1 MKKVLLVF
9 LMLMST
15 ALVFAQKTIAGIIN
29 DADGKPLASASV
41 TIEEP
46 GKNAILAYGISNS
59 KGEYKV
65 TFNSPESNLD
75 LKIKAFNQ
83 KPITQT
89 IKNEDQ
95 KLNFSMDSQA
105 TEIQEVR
112 LKTKLITKKGDTI
125 SYDLKSF
132 ENKNDRT
139 LADVLKKIP
148 GIEVNKDGTVLYQGE
163 AINKFYVNGKDLMEG
178 GYGTVNNS
186 LPKDAVSKVEVLE
199 NHQPVSILRDKVPS
213 EQAAL
218 NIKLKKSVTMTGR
231 GEIGAGFSPLL
242 WNVKLTPM
250 FFGQKNQWVVNYKA
264 NNNGESV
271 EREGNLL
278 AFGSRWEGR
287 RSQAAQQSWTNIE
300 TAGVP
305 DVPEKRYLLNNV
317 HFFSANLL
325 TNPFKNK
332 EWELKANANYTY
344 NDVERDSRS
353 KTVYNLDHKDAE
365 LAGKTFEQSRSN
377 NFYTNSSKA
386 ELIFTKNA
394 KKGFFK
400 NTTTWN
406 GFWNSSNG
414 FSGVDRPKVGNPPV
428 GGYIAGNQSLESP
441 SGSFQNSLST
451 IVPWKDKLLNVMS
464 YFKYQ
469 KDKQNMT
476 VYPATYTDAF
486 VPLLGG
492 DSNLGGIYSKYKQYA
507 LSETLEVNHSASVG
521 FSYRKWTF
529 TPEAGLN
536 INFNNLKSELFGLRN
551 NSYEVLPTA
560 TRPEN
565 GGFQNN
571 ADWNEITPYTQV
583 GINYKSERINLN
595 LTVPFNFYSIK
606 YQDNIYNQ
614 TANKT
619 KTALEPTFFA
629 SYDFASFFKY
639 WVFASQSYDF
649 GNFGFLYGGNMLTSA
664 GNLSRRYVA
673 DLSNSKMP
681 EYLNRNIGTRLEYR
695 NPLNNLFFNV
705 RYNYGTVKK
714 NLAQTFET
722 SGIGGTIG
730 LVIIPNTVRTQS
742 ESAEIGKYFPKFKSN
757 ISTSFTNRDTNPF
770 SYFNDKAIRSKVNT
784 QTWTA
789 KFNNTYFS
797 WLSVDY
803 NISMNWNRN
812 ENATQN
818 TAQRS
823 SGWNH
828 NLAAYIYPSD
838 NHTFGFN
845 WDNSVTSTEGNTYKN
860 PFFDL
865 SYQYTWVKKKID
877 FEFKWLNISNRK
889 VYEIVNVNVDQ
900 QNTVYQT
907 YNIRPSQFMFTVK
920 FNFK

>member
-1 MKKVLLVF
+1 MKKLLSFILILSFSMIVF
-9 LMLMST
+9 G
-15 ALVFAQKTIAGIIN
+15 QKTISGVIT
-29 DADGKPLASASV
+29 DGDGKPLASASV

-46 GKNAILAYGISNS
+46 GKNAILAYGISNA

-65 TFNSPESNLD
+65 SVTSAESNLD

-89 IKNEDQ
+89 IKNDDQ

-178 GYGTVNNS
+178 GYGTINNS

-231 GEIGAGFSPLL
+231 GEIGAGFSPFL

-250 FFGQKNQWVVNYKA
+250 FFGQKNQWVINYKA

-271 EREGNLL
+271 EKEGNILS
-278 AFGSRWEGR
+278 FGSRWEGR
-287 RSQAAQQSWTNIE
+287 RSQAGQKSWTNVE

-325 TNPFKNK
+325 TSPFKNK
-332 EWELKANANYTY
+332 EWELKANVNYTN
-344 NDVERDSRS
+344 NDVERDSRT
-353 KTVYNLDHKDAE
+353 KTVYNADHTDAN
-365 LAGKTFEQSRSN
+365 LAGRTFEQSRSN
-377 NFYTNSSKA
+377 DFYTNSSKA

-406 GFWNSSNG
+406 GFWNANRG
-414 FSGVDRPKVGNPPV
+414 FSTLDTQKNGSLF
-428 GGYIAGNQSLESP
+428 GNQSLESP

-451 IVPWKDKLLNVMS
+451 IIPWKDKLLNVMS

-469 KDKQNMT
+469 KDKQTME
-476 VYPATYTDAF
+476 VKPGSYTDYF
-486 VPLLGG
+486 TGLSSTSLY
-492 DSNLGGIYSKYKQYA
+492 DTYRQKA
-507 LSETLEVNHSASVG
+507 LSETLEINHSASVG
-521 FSYRKWTF
+521 FSYKKWTF
-529 TPEAGLN
+529 TPEIGIN
-536 INFNNLKSELFGLRN
+536 MNFNNLKSSL
-551 NSYEVLPTA
+551 
-560 TRPEN
+560 N
-565 GGFQNN
+565 GSRDNIYYNLAGQNQNN
-571 ADWNEITPYTQV
+571 VDWNEMTPYTQV
-583 GINYKSERINLN
+583 GINYKSERLNLN
-595 LTVPFNFYSIK
+595 MTVPVNFYSIK
-606 YQDNIYNQ
+606 YQDNLFNQ
-614 TANKT
+614 VANKT
-619 KTALEPTFFA
+619 KTGLEPSFFA

-639 WVFASQSYDF
+639 WVFANQSYDF
-649 GNFGFLYGGNMLTSA
+649 GSFGFLYGGNILTSA
-664 GNLSRRYVA
+664 NNLSRRYVSS
-673 DLSNSKMP
+673 LSDSQMP
-681 EYLNRNIGTRLEYR
+681 EYLSRNIGTRLEYR

-705 RYNYGTVKK
+705 RYNYGTVKR
-714 NLAQTFET
+714 NIAETFVT
-722 SGIGGTIG
+722 DGGIGGTIG
-730 LVIIPNTVRTQS
+730 LLALENSTKSQS

-757 ISTSFTNRDTNPF
+757 VSTSFTNRDSNSF
-770 SYFNDKAIRSKVNT
+770 SFFNNDPIRSKT
-784 QTWTA
+784 SMQTWTA
-789 KFNNTYFS
+789 KFNNTYLSWFS
-797 WLSVDY
+797 LDY
-803 NISMNWNRN
+803 NISMNWSNNRN
-812 ENATQN
+812 ATKGTSQK
-818 TAQRS
+818 S

-889 VYEIVNVNVDQ
+889 VYEIVNVNIEQ

>member
-1 MKKVLLVF
+1 MTMKKVLSIFFMLAF
-9 LMLMST
+9 TLM
-15 ALVFAQKTIAGIIN
+15 VFAQKTISGVIT
-29 DADGKPLASASV
+29 DGDGKALASASV
-41 TIEEP
+41 TVEEP
-46 GKNAILAYGISNS
+46 GKNAILAYGISNA

-65 TFNSPESNLD
+65 TVTSSESNLD

-83 KPITQT
+83 KPITRS

-271 EREGNLL
+271 ENEGNLL
-278 AFGSRWEGR
+278 AFGNRWEGK
-287 RSQAAQQSWTNIE
+287 RSQVSANRWLNVEQAQT
-300 TAGVP
+300 P
-305 DVPEKRYLLNNV
+305 DLPEKRYLLNNV

-325 TNPFKNK
+325 TSPFKNK
-332 EWELKANANYTY
+332 EWELKANVNYTY
-344 NDVERDSRS
+344 NDVERDSHT
-353 KTVYNLDHKDAE
+353 KTAYDDIPANND
-365 LAGKTFEQSRSN
+365 LAGRTLEQSRRN
-377 NFYTNSSKA
+377 DFYTNSAKA

-406 GFWNSSNG
+406 GFWNTNNG
-414 FSGVDRPKVGNPPV
+414 FSGLDTTDENVP
-428 GGYIAGNQSLESP
+428 YISGNQSLQSP

-451 IVPWKDKLLNVMS
+451 IIPWKDKLINVMS

-469 KDKQNMT
+469 KDKQTMKVN
-476 VYPATYTDAF
+476 PASYTDYF
-486 VPLLGG
+486 TGLSTIGLY
-492 DSNLGGIYSKYKQYA
+492 DTYRQYA

-521 FSYRKWTF
+521 FTF
-529 TPEAGLN
+529 KKLTIIPEIGLN
-536 INFNNLKSELFGLRN
+536 MNFNNLKSLLSGSKDNIYMSLAGRN
-551 NSYEVLPTA
+551 
-560 TRPEN
+560 
-565 GGFQNN
+565 QNDV
-571 ADWNEITPYTQV
+571 DWNELTPYTQV
-583 GINYKSERINLN
+583 SFNYKSDRLNMN
-595 LTVPFNFYSIK
+595 LTLPVNFYSIK
-606 YQDNIYNQ
+606 YQDNLYNQ
-614 TANKT
+614 LADKT

-649 GNFGFLYGGNMLTSA
+649 GNFGFLYGGNVLTSA
-664 GNLSRRYVA
+664 GNLSQRYVS

-681 EYLNRNIGTRLEYR
+681 EYLNRNVGTRLEYR

-705 RYNYGTVKK
+705 RYNYGTMKRNIVE
-714 NLAQTFET
+714 TFAT
-722 SGIGGTIG
+722 TGGIGGSIG
-730 LVIIPNTVRTQS
+730 IEARENSTKSQS

-757 ISTSFTNRDTNPF
+757 ISTSFTNSDSNSF
-770 SYFNDKAIRSKVNT
+770 SFFNENFIESKNNV
-784 QTWTA
+784 QSWSA

-797 WLSVDY
+797 WLSIDY
-803 NISMNWNRN
+803 NISMNWRTNK
-812 ENATQN
+812 NATKSTSQK
-818 TAQRS
+818 S
-823 SGWNH
+823 SGWSH

-845 WDNSVTSTEGNTYKN
+845 WDNSVTSTQGNTYKN
-860 PFFDL
+860 PFYDL

-877 FEFKWLNISNRK
+877 FELKWLNITNQK
-889 VYEIVNVNVDQ
+889 IYETVAVNIEQ
-900 QNTVYQT
+900 GNTVTQSYK
-907 YNIRPSQFMFTVK
+907 IRPSQFMFTVK

>member
-1 MKKVLLVF
+1 MKKGLLVF
-9 LMLMST
+9 LMLMCT
-15 ALVFAQKTIAGIIN
+15 TVVFAQKTISGIIN

-65 TFNSPESNLD
+65 TFNSSESNLD

-83 KPITQT
+83 KPIAQS

-271 EREGNLL
+271 EKEGNIL
-278 AFGSRWEGR
+278 AFGNRWEGR
-287 RSQAAQQSWTNIE
+287 RSQAAQKSWTNIE

-332 EWELKANANYTY
+332 EWELKANA
-344 NDVERDSRS
+344 S
-353 KTVYNLDHKDAE
+353 
-365 LAGKTFEQSRSN
+365 
-377 NFYTNSSKA
+377 YTNNSIKREDLQTKVYAENSQAVSGGGTFISSTNNRFYDNALKG

-406 GFWNSSNG
+406 SFWNT
-414 FSGVDRPKVGNPPV
+414 DRSFVNNNLPLIGNKF
-428 GGYIAGNQSLESP
+428 ANESLDSP
-441 SGSFQNSLST
+441 TGTFQNSLST
-451 IVPWKDKLLNVMS
+451 IIPWKDKLINFMS
-464 YFKYQ
+464 YIKYQ
-469 KDKQNMT
+469 KDKQTLSVSPGNYM
-476 VYPATYTDAF
+476 DR
-486 VPLLGG
+486 LGFSFF
-492 DSNLGGIYSKYKQYA
+492 DQVTQYA
-507 LSETLEVNHSASVG
+507 NSKTMEVNHSASVG

-529 TPEAGLN
+529 TPEFGLN
-536 INFNNLKSELFGLRN
+536 LSFNNLKSAITGQIS
-551 NSYEVLPTA
+551 NSSYFLGE
-560 TRPEN
+560 EK
-565 GGFQNN
+565 QNN
-571 ADWNEITPYTQV
+571 VDWNEVQPYTQLGV
-583 GINYKSERINLN
+583 NYKSQNFNLN
-595 LTVPFNFYSIK
+595 LTLPMNFYGITYK
-606 YQDNIYNQ
+606 DNLRGNYLDK
-614 TANKT
+614 NKT
-619 KTALEPTFFA
+619 VFEPNLFA
-629 SYDFASFFKY
+629 NLDFASFFKI
-639 WVFASQSYDF
+639 WAFANQSYDF
-649 GNFGFLYGGNMLTSA
+649 GSFGFLYGGKILTNPTS
-664 GNLSRRYVA
+664 LQTRYSDKVE
-673 DLSNSKMP
+673 MP
-681 EYLNRNIGTRLEYR
+681 EYLSRMAGTRLEYR

-705 RYNYGTVKK
+705 RYNYSTNKR
-714 NLAQTFET
+714 NLIETFTTDGFISELTLQSLQNTTRSQT
-722 SGIGGTIG
+722 
-730 LVIIPNTVRTQS
+730 
-742 ESAEIGKYFPKFKSN
+742 ESAEIGKYFPKFKTNLSVNASN
-757 ISTSFTNRDTNPF
+757 TDSNSF
-770 SYFNDKAIRSKVNT
+770 SYFNANLLESSNNR
-784 QTWTA
+784 QTLGI

-803 NISMNWNRN
+803 NINMNWSKNIN
-812 ENATQN
+812 KENNN
-818 TAQRS
+818 TVNF

-828 NLAAYIYPSD
+828 NLATYIYPSD

-845 WDNSVTSTEGNTYKN
+845 WDELSTKASGQTFRNS
-860 PFFDL
+860 FFDV

-877 FEFKWLNISNRK
+877 FEFKWLNIANRK
-889 VYEIVNVNVDQ
+889 VYETVSVNVLQ
-900 QNTVYQT
+900 QLVTTNQMY
-907 YNIRPSQFMFTVK
+907 IRPSQFMFTVK

>member
-1 MKKVLLVF
+1 MTMKKVLSIFFMLAF
-9 LMLMST
+9 TLM
-15 ALVFAQKTIAGIIN
+15 VFAQKTISGVIT
-29 DADGKPLASASV
+29 DGDGKALASASITV
-41 TIEEP
+41 EEP
-46 GKNAILAYGISNS
+46 GKNAILAYGISNA

-65 TFNSPESNLD
+65 TVTSSESNLD
-75 LKIKAFNQ
+75 LKVKAFNQ
-83 KPITQT
+83 KPITQS

-95 KLNFSMDSQA
+95 KINFSMDSQA

-271 EREGNLL
+271 EKEGNLL

-287 RSQAAQQSWTNIE
+287 RSQAAQKSWTNIE
-300 TAGVP
+300 TAGTP
-305 DVPEKRYLLNNV
+305 DLPEKRYLLNNV

-325 TNPFKNK
+325 TSPFKNK
-332 EWELKANANYTY
+332 EWELKANVNYTY
-344 NDVERDSRS
+344 NDVERDSHT
-353 KTVYNLDHKDAE
+353 KTAYDDIPANND
-365 LAGKTFEQSRSN
+365 LAGRTLEQSRSN
-377 NFYTNSSKA
+377 DFYTNSAKA

-406 GFWNSSNG
+406 GFWNTNNG
-414 FSGVDRPKVGNPPV
+414 FSGLDTTDENVP
-428 GGYIAGNQSLESP
+428 YISGNQSLQSP

-451 IVPWKDKLLNVMS
+451 IIPWKDKLINVMS

-469 KDKQNMT
+469 KDKQTMKVN
-476 VYPATYTDAF
+476 PASYTDYF
-486 VPLLGG
+486 TGLSTIGLY
-492 DSNLGGIYSKYKQYA
+492 DTYRQYA

-521 FSYRKWTF
+521 FTF
-529 TPEAGLN
+529 KKLTIIPEIGLN
-536 INFNNLKSELFGLRN
+536 MNFNNLKSLLSGSKDNIYMSLAGRN
-551 NSYEVLPTA
+551 
-560 TRPEN
+560 
-565 GGFQNN
+565 QNDV
-571 ADWNEITPYTQV
+571 DWNELTPYTQV
-583 GINYKSERINLN
+583 SFNYKSDRLNMN
-595 LTVPFNFYSIK
+595 LTLPVNFYSIK
-606 YQDNIYNQ
+606 YQDNLYNQ
-614 TANKT
+614 LADKT
-619 KTALEPTFFA
+619 KTALEPTFFV

-649 GNFGFLYGGNMLTSA
+649 GSFGFLYGGNVLTSA
-664 GNLSRRYVA
+664 GNLSQRYVS

-681 EYLNRNIGTRLEYR
+681 EYLNRNVGTRLEYR

-705 RYNYGTVKK
+705 RYNYGTMKRNIVE
-714 NLAQTFET
+714 TFAT
-722 SGIGGTIG
+722 TGGIGGSIG
-730 LVIIPNTVRTQS
+730 IEARENSTKSQS

-757 ISTSFTNRDTNPF
+757 ISTSFTNSDSNSF
-770 SYFNDKAIRSKVNT
+770 SFFNENFIESKNNV
-784 QTWTA
+784 QTWSA

-797 WLSVDY
+797 WLSIDY
-803 NISMNWNRN
+803 NISMNWRNN
-812 ENATQN
+812 ENATRATSQK
-818 TAQRS
+818 S
-823 SGWNH
+823 SGWSH

-845 WDNSVTSTEGNTYKN
+845 WDNSVTSTQGNTYKN
-860 PFFDL
+860 PFYDL

-877 FEFKWLNISNRK
+877 FELKWLNITNQK
-889 VYEIVNVNVDQ
+889 IYETVAVNIEQ
-900 QNTVYQT
+900 GNTVTQSYK
-907 YNIRPSQFMFTVK
+907 IRPSQFMFTVK

>member
-1 MKKVLLVF
+1 MKKILLVF
-9 LMLMST
+9 MMLMS
-15 ALVFAQKTIAGIIN
+15 AVAVFGQKTISGIIN
-29 DADGKPLASASV
+29 DGDGKPLASASV

-65 TFNSPESNLD
+65 TFNSSENNLD

-83 KPITQT
+83 RPIAQS

-95 KLNFSMDSQA
+95 KINFSMDSQA

-250 FFGQKNQWVVNYKA
+250 FFGQKNQWVINYKA

-271 EREGNLL
+271 EKEGNLL
-278 AFGSRWEGR
+278 SFGSRWEGR
-287 RSQAAQQSWTNIE
+287 RSQAGQKSWTNIE
-300 TAGVP
+300 TASVP

-325 TNPFKNK
+325 TSPFKNK
-332 EWELKANANYTY
+332 EWELKANA
-344 NDVERDSRS
+344 S
-353 KTVYNLDHKDAE
+353 
-365 LAGKTFEQSRSN
+365 
-377 NFYTNSSKA
+377 YTNNSIKREDLQTKVYGAGSISVPTLPNGGTFVSSTNNRFYDNAAKG

-406 GFWNSSNG
+406 SFWNTDRAN
-414 FSGVDRPKVGNPPV
+414 VDNNLPPALNDPTATP
-428 GGYIAGNQSLESP
+428 IHKFADESLDSP
-441 SGSFQNSLST
+441 TGTFQNSLST
-451 IVPWKDKLLNVMS
+451 IIPWKEKLVNFMS
-464 YFKYQ
+464 YVKYQ
-469 KDKQNMT
+469 KDKQTLT
-476 VYPATYTDAF
+476 VSPGNYMENF
-486 VPLLGG
+486 GF
-492 DSNLGGIYSKYKQYA
+492 SNFDKIRQYA
-507 LSETLEVNHSASVG
+507 ISKTLEVNHSASVG

-529 TPEAGLN
+529 TPEFGLN
-536 INFNNLKSELFGLRN
+536 MNFNNLKSAITGEVN
-551 NSYEVLPTA
+551 NNNYFLGSD
-560 TRPEN
+560 R
-565 GGFQNN
+565 QNDM
-571 ADWNEITPYTQV
+571 DWNEVMPYTQV
-583 GINYKSERINLN
+583 GVNFKSQNFNLN
-595 LTVPFNFYSIK
+595 LTLPMNFYGITYK
-606 YQDNIYNQ
+606 DNIRQNYLDKSKTVFEPNLF
-614 TANKT
+614 AN
-619 KTALEPTFFA
+619 L
-629 SYDFASFFKY
+629 DFASFFKI
-639 WVFASQSYDF
+639 WAFANQSYDF
-649 GNFGFLYGGNMLTSA
+649 GNFGFLYGGNMLTSPT
-664 GNLSRRYVA
+664 NLQKRFSE
-673 DLSNSKMP
+673 NIEMP
-681 EYLNRNIGTRLEYR
+681 EYLSRMIGSRLEYR

-705 RYNYGTVKK
+705 RYNYSTNKR
-714 NLAQTFET
+714 NLIESYKTNGFISE
-722 SGIGGTIG
+722 
-730 LVIIPNTVRTQS
+730 LELQS
-742 ESAEIGKYFPKFKSN
+742 EENTIKTQTEGAEIGKYFPKFKTNLSISGTNTDSN
-757 ISTSFTNRDTNPF
+757 SF
-770 SYFNDKAIRSKVNT
+770 SYFNSDLRESANSR
-784 QTWTA
+784 QTLGI

-797 WLSVDY
+797 WFSLDY
-803 NISMNWNRN
+803 NINLNWSK
-812 ENATQN
+812 N
-818 TAQRS
+818 TNKNDNTVFKS

-845 WDNSVTSTEGNTYKN
+845 WDDLSTKASGQNFRNS
-860 PFFDL
+860 FFDL
-865 SYQYTWVKKKID
+865 SYQYTWVKRKID
-877 FEFKWLNISNRK
+877 FEFKWLNIANRK
-889 VYEIVNVNVDQ
+889 VYETVNVDVLQ
-900 QNTVYQT
+900 QLVTTNQMY
-907 YNIRPSQFMFTVK
+907 IRPSQFMFTVK

>member
-1 MKKVLLVF
+1 
-9 LMLMST
+9 MLMST
-15 ALVFAQKTIAGIIN
+15 VAVFGQKTISGIIN
-29 DADGKPLASASV
+29 DGDGKPLASASV

-65 TFNSPESNLD
+65 TFNSSESNLD

-83 KPITQT
+83 RPVTQS

-95 KLNFSMDSQA
+95 KINFSMDSQA

-178 GYGTVNNS
+178 GYGTINNS

-231 GEIGAGFSPLL
+231 GEIGTGFSPLL

-250 FFGQKNQWVVNYKA
+250 FFGQKNQWVINYKA

-271 EREGNLL
+271 EKEGNLL
-278 AFGSRWEGR
+278 SFGSRWEGR
-287 RSQAAQQSWTNIE
+287 RSQAGQKSWTNIE
-300 TAGVP
+300 TASVP

-325 TNPFKNK
+325 TSPFKNK
-332 EWELKANANYTY
+332 EWELKANA
-344 NDVERDSRS
+344 S
-353 KTVYNLDHKDAE
+353 
-365 LAGKTFEQSRSN
+365 
-377 NFYTNSSKA
+377 YTNNSIKREDLQTKVFGAGSISVPTLPNGGTFVSSTNNRFYDNAAKG

-406 GFWNSSNG
+406 SFWNTDRAN
-414 FSGVDRPKVGNPPV
+414 VDNNLPPV
-428 GGYIAGNQSLESP
+428 LNDPTATPIHKFADESLDSP
-441 SGSFQNSLST
+441 TGTFQNSLST
-451 IVPWKDKLLNVMS
+451 IIPWKDKLVNFMS
-464 YFKYQ
+464 YVKYQ
-469 KDKQNMT
+469 KDKQTLT
-476 VYPATYTDAF
+476 VSPGNYMENFGFSNFDKISQYT
-486 VPLLGG
+486 
-492 DSNLGGIYSKYKQYA
+492 ISK
-507 LSETLEVNHSASVG
+507 TLEVNHSASVG

-529 TPEAGLN
+529 TPEFGLN
-536 INFNNLKSELFGLRN
+536 MNFNNLKSVITGEVSN
-551 NSYEVLPTA
+551 NNYFLGSD
-560 TRPEN
+560 R
-565 GGFQNN
+565 QNDM
-571 ADWNEITPYTQV
+571 DWNEVMPYTQV
-583 GINYKSERINLN
+583 GVNFKSQNFNLN
-595 LTVPFNFYSIK
+595 LTLPMNFYGITYK
-606 YQDNIYNQ
+606 DNIRQNYLDKSKTVFEPNLF
-614 TANKT
+614 AN
-619 KTALEPTFFA
+619 L
-629 SYDFASFFKY
+629 DFASFFKI
-639 WVFASQSYDF
+639 WAFANQSYDF
-649 GNFGFLYGGNMLTSA
+649 GNFGFLYGGNMLTSPT
-664 GNLSRRYVA
+664 NLQKRFS
-673 DLSNSKMP
+673 DNIEMP
-681 EYLNRNIGTRLEYR
+681 EYLSRMIGSRLEYR

-705 RYNYGTVKK
+705 RYNYSTNKR
-714 NLAQTFET
+714 NLIESYKTNGFISELELQSKENSIKTQTE
-722 SGIGGTIG
+722 G
-730 LVIIPNTVRTQS
+730 
-742 ESAEIGKYFPKFKSN
+742 AEIGKYFPKFKSN
-757 ISTSFTNRDTNPF
+757 LSISGTNTDSNSF
-770 SYFNDKAIRSKVNT
+770 SYFNSDLRESANSR
-784 QTWTA
+784 QTLGI

-797 WLSVDY
+797 WFSLDY
-803 NISMNWNRN
+803 NINLNWSK
-812 ENATQN
+812 N
-818 TAQRS
+818 TNKNDNTVFKS

-845 WDNSVTSTEGNTYKN
+845 WDDLSTKASGQNFRNS
-860 PFFDL
+860 FFDL
-865 SYQYTWVKKKID
+865 SYQYTWVKRKID
-877 FEFKWLNISNRK
+877 FEFKWLNIANRK
-889 VYEIVNVNVDQ
+889 VYETVNVDVLQ
-900 QNTVYQT
+900 QLVTTNQMY
-907 YNIRPSQFMFTVK
+907 IRPSQFMFTVK

>member
-1 MKKVLLVF
+1 MKKILSLLF
-9 LMLMST
+9 
-15 ALVFAQKTIAGIIN
+15 ALAFSLIVFAQKTVTGIIT
-29 DADGKPLASASV
+29 DADGKALASASV

-46 GKNAILAYGISNS
+46 GKNAILAYGISNA

-65 TFNSPESNLD
+65 SFTSAESNLD

-83 KPITQT
+83 KPITQS
-89 IKNEDQ
+89 IKNDDQ
-95 KLNFSMDSQA
+95 KLNFSLDSQA

-178 GYGTVNNS
+178 GYGTINNS

-250 FFGQKNQWVVNYKA
+250 FFGQKNQWVINYKA

-271 EREGNLL
+271 EKEGNLL
-278 AFGSRWEGR
+278 SFGSRWEGR
-287 RSQAAQQSWTNIE
+287 RSQTTQKSWTSVE
-300 TAGVP
+300 TAGIP

-317 HFFSANLL
+317 HFVSANLL
-325 TNPFKNK
+325 TSPFKNK
-332 EWELKANANYTY
+332 EWELKANVNYTN
-344 NDVERDSRS
+344 NDIERDSHT
-353 KTVYNLDHKDAE
+353 KTAYDNIEANGD
-365 LAGKTFEQSRSN
+365 LAGRTLEQSRSN
-377 NFYTNSSKA
+377 DFYTNAAKA

-406 GFWNSSNG
+406 GFWNADRGLSSLDTNITTQPNI
-414 FSGVDRPKVGNPPV
+414 F
-428 GGYIAGNQSLESP
+428 GNQSLESP

-451 IVPWKDKLLNVMS
+451 IIPWKDKLINVMS
-464 YFKYQ
+464 YVKYQ
-469 KDKQNMT
+469 KDKQTMEVN
-476 VYPATYTDAF
+476 PGSYTDYFTSLSSPGLYDTYRQA
-486 VPLLGG
+486 
-492 DSNLGGIYSKYKQYA
+492 A

-521 FSYRKWTF
+521 FTF
-529 TPEAGLN
+529 KKLTIIPEIGIN
-536 INFNNLKSELFGLRN
+536 MNFNNLKS
-551 NSYEVLPTA
+551 VLSGSS
-560 TRPEN
+560 N
-565 GGFQNN
+565 GNYYTLAGNYQNDV
-571 ADWNEITPYTQV
+571 DWNELTPYTQV
-583 GINYKSERINLN
+583 SLNYKSDKLNMN
-595 LTVPFNFYSIK
+595 LTLPVNYYSIK
-606 YQDNIYNQ
+606 YQDNLYNQ
-614 TANKT
+614 LADKT

-639 WVFASQSYDF
+639 WVFANQSYDF
-649 GNFGFLYGGNMLTSA
+649 GNFGFLYGGNILSSA
-664 GNLSRRYVA
+664 GNISRRYVS
-673 DLSNSKMP
+673 DLNNSKMP
-681 EYLNRNIGTRLEYR
+681 EYLSRNIGTRLEYR

-705 RYNYGTVKK
+705 RYNYGTVKR
-714 NLAQTFET
+714 NIAETFDTEG
-722 SGIGGTIG
+722 GIGGTIG
-730 LVIIPNTVRTQS
+730 IEALENSTRSQS

-757 ISTSFTNRDTNPF
+757 ISTSFTNTDANSF
-770 SYFNDKAIRSKVNT
+770 SFFNGNFIESKNNI

-789 KFNNTYFS
+789 KFNNAYFS

-803 NISMNWNRN
+803 NISMNWRN
-812 ENATQN
+812 SKNATQS
-818 TAQRS
+818 TSQKS

-828 NLAAYIYPSD
+828 NLSAYIYPSE

-845 WDNSVTSTEGNTYKN
+845 WDNSVTSTQGNTYKN
-860 PFFDL
+860 PFYDI
-865 SYQYTWVKKKID
+865 SYQYTWVKRKID
-877 FEFKWLNISNRK
+877 FEFKWLNITNKK
-889 VYEIVNVNVDQ
+889 VYETVAVNIDRG
-900 QNTVYQT
+900 NTVTQSYK
-907 YNIRPSQFMFTVK
+907 IRPSQFMFTVK

>member
-1 MKKVLLVF
+1 MKKILLVF
-9 LMLMST
+9 MMLMS
-15 ALVFAQKTIAGIIN
+15 AVAVFGQKTISGIIN
-29 DADGKPLASASV
+29 DGDGKPLASASV

-65 TFNSPESNLD
+65 TFNSSENNLD

-83 KPITQT
+83 RPIAQS

-95 KLNFSMDSQA
+95 KINFSMDSQA

-178 GYGTVNNS
+178 GYGTINNS

-231 GEIGAGFSPLL
+231 GEIGTGFSPLL

-250 FFGQKNQWVVNYKA
+250 FFGQKNQWVINYKA

-271 EREGNLL
+271 EKEGNLL
-278 AFGSRWEGR
+278 SFGSRWEGR
-287 RSQAAQQSWTNIE
+287 RSQAGQKSWTNIE
-300 TAGVP
+300 TASVP

-325 TNPFKNK
+325 TSPFKNK
-332 EWELKANANYTY
+332 EWELKANA
-344 NDVERDSRS
+344 S
-353 KTVYNLDHKDAE
+353 
-365 LAGKTFEQSRSN
+365 
-377 NFYTNSSKA
+377 YTNNSIKREDLQTKVFGAGSISVPTLPNGGTFVSSTNNRFYDNAAKG

-406 GFWNSSNG
+406 SFWNTDRAN
-414 FSGVDRPKVGNPPV
+414 VDNNLPPV
-428 GGYIAGNQSLESP
+428 LNDPTATPIHKFADESLDSP
-441 SGSFQNSLST
+441 TGTFQNSLST
-451 IVPWKDKLLNVMS
+451 IIPWKDKLVNFMS
-464 YFKYQ
+464 YVKYQ
-469 KDKQNMT
+469 KDKQTLT
-476 VYPATYTDAF
+476 VSPGNYMENFGFSNFDKISQYT
-486 VPLLGG
+486 
-492 DSNLGGIYSKYKQYA
+492 ISK
-507 LSETLEVNHSASVG
+507 TLEVNHSASVG

-529 TPEAGLN
+529 TPEFGLN
-536 INFNNLKSELFGLRN
+536 MNFNNLKSVITGEVSN
-551 NSYEVLPTA
+551 NNYFLGSD
-560 TRPEN
+560 R
-565 GGFQNN
+565 QNDM
-571 ADWNEITPYTQV
+571 DWNEVMPYTQV
-583 GINYKSERINLN
+583 AVNFKSQNFNLN
-595 LTVPFNFYSIK
+595 LTLPMNFYGITYK
-606 YQDNIYNQ
+606 DNIRQNYLDKSKTVFEPNLF
-614 TANKT
+614 AN
-619 KTALEPTFFA
+619 L
-629 SYDFASFFKY
+629 DFASFFKI
-639 WVFASQSYDF
+639 WAFANQSYDF
-649 GNFGFLYGGNMLTSA
+649 GNFGFLYGGNMLTSPT
-664 GNLSRRYVA
+664 NLQKRFS
-673 DLSNSKMP
+673 DNIEMP
-681 EYLNRNIGTRLEYR
+681 EYLSRMIGSRLEYR

-705 RYNYGTVKK
+705 RYNYSTNKR
-714 NLAQTFET
+714 NLIESYKTNGFISELELQSKENSIKTQTE
-722 SGIGGTIG
+722 G
-730 LVIIPNTVRTQS
+730 
-742 ESAEIGKYFPKFKSN
+742 AEIGKYFPKFKSN
-757 ISTSFTNRDTNPF
+757 LSISGTNTDSNSF
-770 SYFNDKAIRSKVNT
+770 SYFNSDLRESANSR
-784 QTWTA
+784 QTLGI

-797 WLSVDY
+797 WFSLDY
-803 NISMNWNRN
+803 NINLNWSK
-812 ENATQN
+812 N
-818 TAQRS
+818 TNKNDNTVFKS

-845 WDNSVTSTEGNTYKN
+845 WDDLSTKASGQNFRNS
-860 PFFDL
+860 FFDL
-865 SYQYTWVKKKID
+865 SYQYTWVKRKID
-877 FEFKWLNISNRK
+877 FEFKWLNIANRK
-889 VYEIVNVNVDQ
+889 VYETVNVDVLQ
-900 QNTVYQT
+900 QLVTTNQMY
-907 YNIRPSQFMFTVK
+907 IRPSQFMFTVK

>member
-1 MKKVLLVF
+1 MKKILSLLFVLAFSLI
-9 LMLMST
+9 
-15 ALVFAQKTIAGIIN
+15 VFAQKTVTGIIT
-29 DADGKPLASASV
+29 DADGKALASASV

-46 GKNAILAYGISNS
+46 GKNAILAYGISNA

-65 TFNSPESNLD
+65 SFTSAESNLD

-83 KPITQT
+83 KPITQS
-89 IKNEDQ
+89 IKNDDQ
-95 KLNFSMDSQA
+95 KLNFSLDSQA

-178 GYGTVNNS
+178 GYGTINNS

-250 FFGQKNQWVVNYKA
+250 FFGQKNQWVINYKA

-271 EREGNLL
+271 EKEGNLL
-278 AFGSRWEGR
+278 SFGSRWEGR
-287 RSQAAQQSWTNIE
+287 RSQTTQKSWTSVE
-300 TAGVP
+300 TAGIP
-305 DVPEKRYLLNNV
+305 DIPEKRYLLNNV
-317 HFFSANLL
+317 HFVSANLL
-325 TNPFKNK
+325 TSPFKNK
-332 EWELKANANYTY
+332 EWELKANVNYTN
-344 NDVERDSRS
+344 NDIERDSHT
-353 KTVYNLDHKDAE
+353 KTAYDNIEANGD
-365 LAGKTFEQSRSN
+365 LAGRTLEQSRSN
-377 NFYTNSSKA
+377 DFYTNAAKA

-406 GFWNSSNG
+406 GFWNADRGLSSLDTNITTQPNI
-414 FSGVDRPKVGNPPV
+414 F
-428 GGYIAGNQSLESP
+428 GNQSLESP

-451 IVPWKDKLLNVMS
+451 IIPWKDKLINVMS
-464 YFKYQ
+464 YVKYQ
-469 KDKQNMT
+469 KDKQTMEVN
-476 VYPATYTDAF
+476 PGSYTDYFTSLSSPGLYDTYRQA
-486 VPLLGG
+486 
-492 DSNLGGIYSKYKQYA
+492 A

-521 FSYRKWTF
+521 FTF
-529 TPEAGLN
+529 KKLTIIPEIGIN
-536 INFNNLKSELFGLRN
+536 MNFNNLKS
-551 NSYEVLPTA
+551 VLSGSS
-560 TRPEN
+560 N
-565 GGFQNN
+565 GNYYTLAGNYQNDV
-571 ADWNEITPYTQV
+571 DWNELTPYTQV
-583 GINYKSERINLN
+583 SLNYKSDKLNMN
-595 LTVPFNFYSIK
+595 LTLPVNYYSIK
-606 YQDNIYNQ
+606 YQDNLYNQ
-614 TANKT
+614 LADKT

-639 WVFASQSYDF
+639 WVFANQSYDF
-649 GNFGFLYGGNMLTSA
+649 GNFGFLYGGNILSSA
-664 GNLSRRYVA
+664 GNISRRYVS
-673 DLSNSKMP
+673 DLNNSKMP
-681 EYLNRNIGTRLEYR
+681 EYLSRNIGTRLEYR

-705 RYNYGTVKK
+705 RYNYGTVKR
-714 NLAQTFET
+714 NIAETFDTEG
-722 SGIGGTIG
+722 GIGGTIG
-730 LVIIPNTVRTQS
+730 IEALENSTRSQS

-757 ISTSFTNRDTNPF
+757 ISTSFTNTDANSF
-770 SYFNDKAIRSKVNT
+770 SFFNGNFIESKNNI

-789 KFNNTYFS
+789 KFNNAYFS

-803 NISMNWNRN
+803 NISMNWRN
-812 ENATQN
+812 NKNATQS
-818 TAQRS
+818 TSQKS

-828 NLAAYIYPSD
+828 NLSAYIYPSE

-845 WDNSVTSTEGNTYKN
+845 WDNSVTSTQGNTYNN
-860 PFFDL
+860 PFYDI
-865 SYQYTWVKKKID
+865 SYQYTWVKRKID
-877 FEFKWLNISNRK
+877 FEFKWLNITNKK
-889 VYEIVNVNVDQ
+889 VYETVAVNIDRG
-900 QNTVYQT
+900 NTVTQSYK
-907 YNIRPSQFMFTVK
+907 IRPSQFMFTVK

>member
-1 MKKVLLVF
+1 M
-9 LMLMST
+9 MLMST
-15 ALVFAQKTIAGIIN
+15 VAVFGQKTISGIIN
-29 DADGKPLASASV
+29 DGDGKPLASASV

-65 TFNSPESNLD
+65 TFNSSESNLD

-83 KPITQT
+83 RPVTQS

-95 KLNFSMDSQA
+95 KINFSMDSQA

-163 AINKFYVNGKDLMEG
+163 PINKFYVNGKDLMEG

-250 FFGQKNQWVVNYKA
+250 FFGQKNQWVINYKA

-271 EREGNLL
+271 EKEGNLL
-278 AFGSRWEGR
+278 SFGSRWEGR
-287 RSQAAQQSWTNIE
+287 RSQAGQKSWTNIE
-300 TAGVP
+300 TASVP

-325 TNPFKNK
+325 TSPFKNK
-332 EWELKANANYTY
+332 EWELKANA
-344 NDVERDSRS
+344 S
-353 KTVYNLDHKDAE
+353 
-365 LAGKTFEQSRSN
+365 
-377 NFYTNSSKA
+377 YTNNSIKREDLQTKVYGAGSISVPTLPNGGTFVSSTNNRFYDNAAKG

-406 GFWNSSNG
+406 SFWNTDRAN
-414 FSGVDRPKVGNPPV
+414 VDNNLPPV
-428 GGYIAGNQSLESP
+428 LNDPTATPIHKFADESLDSP
-441 SGSFQNSLST
+441 TGTFQNSLST
-451 IVPWKDKLLNVMS
+451 IIPWKDKLVNFMS
-464 YFKYQ
+464 YVKYQ
-469 KDKQNMT
+469 KDKQTLT
-476 VYPATYTDAF
+476 VSPGNYMENF
-486 VPLLGG
+486 GF
-492 DSNLGGIYSKYKQYA
+492 SNFDKISQYA
-507 LSETLEVNHSASVG
+507 ISKTLEVNHSASVG

-529 TPEAGLN
+529 TPEFGLN
-536 INFNNLKSELFGLRN
+536 MNFNNLKSAITGEVSN
-551 NSYEVLPTA
+551 NNYFLGTD
-560 TRPEN
+560 R
-565 GGFQNN
+565 QNDM
-571 ADWNEITPYTQV
+571 DWNEVMPYTQV
-583 GINYKSERINLN
+583 GVNFKSQNFNLN
-595 LTVPFNFYSIK
+595 LTLPMNFYGITYK
-606 YQDNIYNQ
+606 DNIRQNYLDKSKTVFEPNLF
-614 TANKT
+614 AN
-619 KTALEPTFFA
+619 L
-629 SYDFASFFKY
+629 DFASFFKI
-639 WVFASQSYDF
+639 WAFANQSYDF
-649 GNFGFLYGGNMLTSA
+649 GNFGFLYGGNMLTSPT
-664 GNLSRRYVA
+664 NLQKRFS
-673 DLSNSKMP
+673 DNIEMP
-681 EYLNRNIGTRLEYR
+681 EYLSRMIGSRLEYR

-705 RYNYGTVKK
+705 RYNYYTNKR
-714 NLAQTFET
+714 NLIESYKTNGFISELELQSKENSIKTQTE
-722 SGIGGTIG
+722 G
-730 LVIIPNTVRTQS
+730 
-742 ESAEIGKYFPKFKSN
+742 AEIGKYFPKFKTNLSISSTNTDSN
-757 ISTSFTNRDTNPF
+757 SF
-770 SYFNDKAIRSKVNT
+770 SYFNSDLRESANSR
-784 QTWTA
+784 QTLGI

-797 WLSVDY
+797 WFSLDY
-803 NISMNWNRN
+803 NINLNWSK
-812 ENATQN
+812 N
-818 TAQRS
+818 TNKNDNTVFKS

-845 WDNSVTSTEGNTYKN
+845 WDDLSTKASGQNFRNS
-860 PFFDL
+860 FFDL
-865 SYQYTWVKKKID
+865 SYQYTWVKRKID
-877 FEFKWLNISNRK
+877 FEFKWLNIANRK
-889 VYEIVNVNVDQ
+889 VYETVNVDVLQ
-900 QNTVYQT
+900 QLVTTNQMY
-907 YNIRPSQFMFTVK
+907 IRPSQFMFTVK